1 LSLLIIILV
10 WRLEQLEPH
19 YYYISLEARATRAS
33 LLLLVSRL
41 EQNKKNLH
49 EAKIR
54 STGRQNL
61 LKLQA
66 RLPELFSLV

>member
-1 LSLLIIILV
+1 MSLLIIILV
-10 WRLEQLEPH
+10 WWLEQLEPH

-49 EAKIR
+49 EKIR
-54 STGRQNL
+54 STPGRQNL

-66 RLPELFSLV
+66 RLPEFSLV